1 MDPIF
6 EIEVV
11 PPSRRGDLHLLVE
24 IFDFLRLIL
33 AIYGEVIV

>member
-11 PPSRRGDLHLLVE
+11 PPGRCGDLHLLVE